1 MNKPEAKIIAVSNQK
16 GGAGKSTVTTNL
28 AVELAHR
35 GYEVL
40 VIDSDAAQ
48 QSTMVWSARREQVNE
63 SGELP
68 FVQVTHLPA
77 KNLRNVHRL
86 RDKYEYILI
95 DGGARITEE
104 AHAAVAVAD
113 YLIVPV
119 RTSELDVE
127 STVQFLKI
135 VSLGLKRNDSL
146 KVSILINGI
155 NEHSVLGQTVLEQLE
170 QWEDFKLLKTRFG
183 QYQAFQDAVSSGMGV
198 VELGTRTAVKP
209 GSQVR
214 ALCTEIMEMIKR

>member
-1 MNKPEAKIIAVSNQK
+1 MKKPEAKIIAVSNQK

-40 VIDSDAAQ
+40 VIDSDGEQ
-48 QSTMVWSARREQVNE
+48 QSTMVWSARREQMNE
-63 SGELP
+63 NGDLP

-77 KNLRNVHRL
+77 KNLRNADRL

-95 DGGARITEE
+95 DGGARITDE

-113 YLIVPV
+113 FLIVPV
-119 RTSELDVE
+119 KTSELDVE

-135 VSLGLKRNDSL
+135 VSVGMKRNDAL
-146 KVSILINGI
+146 QVAILINGI
-155 NEHSVLGQTVLEQLE
+155 NEKSVLGQTVLEQLE
-170 QWEDFKLLKTRFG
+170 QWDDFKLLKSRLG

-198 VELGTRTAVKP
+198 VELGTRTALKP
-209 GSQVR
+209 GEQVR
-214 ALCTEIMEMIKR
+214 ALCTEIMEMMKK

>member
-1 MNKPEAKIIAVSNQK
+1 MGKPEAKIIAVSNQK

-35 GYEVL
+35 GFEVL
-40 VIDSDAAQ
+40 VIDSDAEQ
-48 QSTMVWSARREQVNE
+48 QSAMVWSARREQVNE
-63 SGELP
+63 NEELP

-113 YLIVPV
+113 FLLVPV
-119 RTSELDVE
+119 KTSELDIE
-127 STVQFLKI
+127 STIQFLKI
-135 VSLGLKRNDSL
+135 VSSGMKRNDSL
-146 KVSILINGI
+146 KVSIMINGI
-155 NEHSVLGQTVLEQLE
+155 NEKTVLGQTVLEQLQ
-170 QWEDFKLLKTRFG
+170 QWEDFKLLKSRFG

-198 VELGTRTAVKP
+198 VELGTKTAVKP
-209 GSQVR
+209 SNQVR
-214 ALCTEIMEMIKR
+214 AVCDEIMEML

>member
-1 MNKPEAKIIAVSNQK
+1 MSKPEAKIIAVSNQK
-16 GGAGKSTVTTNL
+16 GGAGKSTVTTNI

-40 VIDSDAAQ
+40 LIDSDGEQ
-48 QSTMVWSARREQVNE
+48 QSAMVWSARRDQVNE
-63 SGELP
+63 TGELP
-68 FVQVTHLPA
+68 FIQVTHLPA

-113 YLIVPV
+113 FLLVPV
-119 RTSELDVE
+119 KTSELDIE
-127 STVQFLKI
+127 STIQFLKI
-135 VSLGLKRNDSL
+135 VSLGMKRNDQL

-155 NEHSVLGQTVLEQLE
+155 NEKTVLGQTVLEQLE
-170 QWEDFKLLKTRFG
+170 QWEDFKLLKSRLG

-198 VELGTRTAVKP
+198 VELGTKTAVKP
-209 GSQVR
+209 SDQVR
-214 ALCTEIMEMIKR
+214 ALVTEIMEML

>member
-1 MNKPEAKIIAVSNQK
+1 MKKPEAKIIAVSNQK

-40 VIDSDAAQ
+40 VIDSDAEQ

-68 FVQVTHLPA
+68 FVQTTHLPA

-113 YLIVPV
+113 YLLVPV
-119 RTSELDVE
+119 KTSELDVE

-135 VSLGLKRNDSL
+135 VSLGMKRNDAL
-146 KVSILINGI
+146 QVSILINGM
-155 NEHSVLGQTVLEQLE
+155 NEQSVLGQTVLEQLE
-170 QWEDFKLLKTRFG
+170 QWEDFKLLKTRLG

-209 GSQVR
+209 GNQVR
-214 ALCTEIMEMIKR
+214 ALCTEIMEMMKK

>member
-1 MNKPEAKIIAVSNQK
+1 MSKPEAKIIAVSNQK

-35 GYEVL
+35 NFEVL
-40 VIDSDAAQ
+40 VIDSDAEQ
-48 QSTMVWSARREQVNE
+48 QSAMVWSARREQVNE
-63 SGELP
+63 NGELP

-95 DGGARITEE
+95 DGGARITDE

-113 YLIVPV
+113 FLLVPV
-119 RTSELDVE
+119 KTSELDIE
-127 STVQFLKI
+127 STIQFLKI
-135 VSLGLKRNDSL
+135 VSLGMKRNDSL
-146 KVSILINGI
+146 KVSIMINGI
-155 NEHSVLGQTVLEQLE
+155 NEKTVLGQTVLEQLQ
-170 QWEDFKLLKTRFG
+170 QWEDFKLLKSRFG

-198 VELGTRTAVKP
+198 VELGTKTAVKP
-209 GSQVR
+209 SSQVR
-214 ALCTEIMEMIKR
+214 AVCDEIMEML

>member
-1 MNKPEAKIIAVSNQK
+1 MSKPEAKIISVSNQK

-40 VIDSDAAQ
+40 MIDSDGEQ
-48 QSTMVWSARREQVNE
+48 QSAMVWSARREQVNE
-63 SGELP
+63 NEELP

-95 DGGARITEE
+95 DGGARITDE

-113 YLIVPV
+113 FLLVPV
-119 RTSELDVE
+119 RTSELDIE
-127 STVQFLKI
+127 STIQFLKI
-135 VSLGLKRNDSL
+135 VSLGMKRNDQL

-155 NEHSVLGQTVLEQLE
+155 NEQTVLGQTVLEQLE
-170 QWEDFKLLKTRFG
+170 QWEDFKLLKSRLG
-183 QYQAFQDAVSSGMGV
+183 HYQAFQDAVSSGMGV
-198 VELGTRTAVKP
+198 VELGTKTALKP
-209 GSQVR
+209 SNQVR
-214 ALCTEIMEMIKR
+214 ALVTEIMEML

>member
-1 MNKPEAKIIAVSNQK
+1 MKKPEAKIIAVSNQK
-16 GGAGKSTVTTNL
+16 GGAGKSTITTNL

-40 VIDSDAAQ
+40 VIDSDGEQ
-48 QSTMVWSARREQVNE
+48 QSTMVWSARREQVSEN
-63 SGELP
+63 GELP
-68 FVQVTHLPA
+68 FVQTTHLPA

-95 DGGARITEE
+95 DGGARITDE

-113 YLIVPV
+113 FLIVPV
-119 RTSELDVE
+119 KTSELDIE

-135 VSLGLKRNDSL
+135 VSLGMKRNDAL

-170 QWEDFKLLKTRFG
+170 QWEDFKLLKTRLG
-183 QYQAFQDAVSSGMGV
+183 HYQAFQDAVSSGMGV
-198 VELGTRTAVKP
+198 VELKTRTAAKP
-209 GSQVR
+209 GDQVR
-214 ALCTEIMEMIKR
+214 ALCTEIMELI

>member
-104 AHAAVAVAD
+104 AHASGRRCR
-113 YLIVPV
+113 L
-119 RTSELDVE
+119 SH
-127 STVQFLKI
+127 SSCQ
-135 VSLGLKRNDSL
+135 
-146 KVSILINGI
+146 
-155 NEHSVLGQTVLEQLE
+155 NE
-170 QWEDFKLLKTRFG
+170 
-183 QYQAFQDAVSSGMGV
+183 
-198 VELGTRTAVKP
+198 
-209 GSQVR
+209 
-214 ALCTEIMEMIKR
+214 

>member
-1 MNKPEAKIIAVSNQK
+1 MSRPEAKIIAVSNQK
-16 GGAGKSTVTTNL
+16 GGAGKSTVTTNI

-40 VIDSDAAQ
+40 VIDSDAEQ
-48 QSTMVWSARREQVNE
+48 QSAMVWSARREQVNE
-63 SGELP
+63 NGKLP
-68 FVQVTHLPA
+68 FIQVTHLPA

-95 DGGARITEE
+95 DGGARITDE

-113 YLIVPV
+113 FLLVPV
-119 RTSELDVE
+119 KTSELDIE
-127 STVQFLKI
+127 STIQFLKI
-135 VSLGLKRNDSL
+135 VSLGMKRNDSL

-155 NEHSVLGQTVLEQLE
+155 NEKTVLGQTVLEQLE
-170 QWEDFKLLKTRFG
+170 QWEDFKLLNARLG
-183 QYQAFQDAVSSGMGV
+183 HYQAFQDAVSSGMGV

-209 GSQVR
+209 SNQVR
-214 ALCTEIMEMIKR
+214 AVVTEIMEIL

>member
-1 MNKPEAKIIAVSNQK
+1 MKKPEAKIIAVSNQK
-16 GGAGKSTVTTNL
+16 GGAGKSTITTNL

-40 VIDSDAAQ
+40 VIDSDAEQ

-63 SGELP
+63 TGNCR
-68 FVQVTHLPA
+68 FQVTHLPA

-95 DGGARITEE
+95 DGGARITDE

-113 YLIVPV
+113 FLIVPV
-119 RTSELDVE
+119 KTSELDIE

-135 VSLGLKRNDSL
+135 VSLGMKRNDAL

-155 NEHSVLGQTVLEQLE
+155 NEKSVLGQTVLEQLE

-183 QYQAFQDAVSSGMGV
+183 HYQAFQDAVSSGMGV

-209 GSQVR
+209 SNQVR
-214 ALCTEIMEMIKR
+214 ALCTEIMEMI